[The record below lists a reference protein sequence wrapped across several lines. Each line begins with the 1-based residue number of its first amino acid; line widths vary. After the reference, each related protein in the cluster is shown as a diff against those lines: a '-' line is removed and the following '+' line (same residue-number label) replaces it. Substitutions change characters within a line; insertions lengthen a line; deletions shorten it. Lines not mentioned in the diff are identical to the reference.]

1 MLSRI
6 AESLYWMGR
15 YTERAEGT
23 ARLLDV
29 SVRASLEG
37 SDMVGPNVLASVLGG
52 AAPDVAAAAGS
63 APEGAADNPG
73 ARVELLRHYCLA
85 RTSPSSLAFCVREA
99 RENARTVRDAVTSE
113 MWETLNT
120 WHLQVAATGPD
131 ELTGGGAYAF
141 LSGMKAR
148 SFLFSGVTDATMLRE
163 EGWHWLVLGRYLE
176 RVVFTSRLLAARAGL
191 LEAGPG
197 AGARESYGF
206 AVLLRSLSAY
216 EAFRTTYRAGVEPH
230 RVAEFLLLDP
240 NLPRSALFSACR
252 VEEAVA
258 VVTEADSGV
267 SRPARRLA
275 GRVRA
280 LLEYRQVEEIF
291 TEGVDV
297 FLSRLTALCGEL
309 HDSLGET
316 SFARAVQA

>member
-37 SDMVGPNVLASVLGG
+37 SDMVGPKVLAAVLGG
-52 AAPDVAAAAGS
+52 APPEVLAS
-63 APEGAADNPG
+63 AQPENPG
-73 ARVELLRHYCLA
+73 ARVELLRHYSLA
-85 RTSPSSLAFCVREA
+85 RDSPPSLAFCVREA

-113 MWETLNT
+113 MWEALNT
-120 WHLQVAATGPD
+120 WHLQVAAAGPD

-141 LSGMKAR
+141 LSAMKAR

-176 RVVFTSRLLAARAGL
+176 RVVFTVRLLGARAGML
-191 LEAGPG
+191 DAGQE

-216 EAFRTTYRAGVEPH
+216 EAFRSTYRAGVDPY

-240 NLPRSALFSACR
+240 NLPRSALYSACR
-252 VEEAVA
+252 VEEAMA
-258 VVTEADSGV
+258 VITDADSGV

-291 TEGVDV
+291 AEGVEV
-297 FLSRLTALCGEL
+297 FLARLAVLCADL
-309 HDSLGET
+309 HNSLGET
-316 SFARAVQA
+316 SFARGVQP